1 MVRAIIL
8 VRSPK
13 KLIAA
18 RLRKVTSV
26 SDSFPTS
33 GQFDAVAIVDVQ
45 ELSEIK
51 EVAHQIQKI
60 TGVERTETMVEV
72 QWKWFKEL
80 RGKITVNIK
89 KVGNVILAVT
99 DIDKSLEFYN
109 GIIGLPI
116 KNQRRSWVDLGTTG
130 ALLSLHPASL
140 TAEHVGSS
148 IDNGITI
155 GFLVGDVQSAVDE
168 LKEKGVK
175 IHRDIVEKD
184 AGKNAVIVDP
194 DGYLISLFEP
204 IFGDKAEQTS
214 GYQGFTPA

>member
-1 MVRAIIL
+1 M
-8 VRSPK
+8 
-13 KLIAA
+13 
-18 RLRKVTSV
+18 
-26 SDSFPTS
+26 
-33 GQFDAVAIVDVQ
+33 Q
-45 ELSEIK
+45 
-51 EVAHQIQKI
+51 
-60 TGVERTETMVEV
+60 
-72 QWKWFKEL
+72 
-80 RGKITVNIK
+80 IK
-89 KVGNVILAVT
+89 KVGNVILAVQ
-99 DIDKSLEFYN
+99 DIDKSLQFYHD
-109 GIIGLPI
+109 IIGLPI

-155 GFLVGDVQSAVDE
+155 GFLVGDVKAAVDE

>member
-1 MVRAIIL
+1 M
-8 VRSPK
+8 
-13 KLIAA
+13 
-18 RLRKVTSV
+18 
-26 SDSFPTS
+26 
-33 GQFDAVAIVDVQ
+33 
-45 ELSEIK
+45 
-51 EVAHQIQKI
+51 
-60 TGVERTETMVEV
+60 
-72 QWKWFKEL
+72 
-80 RGKITVNIK
+80 NIK

-99 DIDKSLEFYN
+99 DIDKSLAFYN

-116 KNQRRSWVDLGTTG
+116 KNQRRSWIDLGTSG

-155 GFLVGDVQSAVDE
+155 GFLVGDVQSAIDE

-184 AGKNAVIVDP
+184 AGKNAIIVDP

-204 IFGDKAEQTS
+204 IFGDKAQQTS

>member
-1 MVRAIIL
+1 M
-8 VRSPK
+8 
-13 KLIAA
+13 
-18 RLRKVTSV
+18 
-26 SDSFPTS
+26 
-33 GQFDAVAIVDVQ
+33 
-45 ELSEIK
+45 
-51 EVAHQIQKI
+51 
-60 TGVERTETMVEV
+60 
-72 QWKWFKEL
+72 
-80 RGKITVNIK
+80 
-89 KVGNVILAVT
+89 ILAVT
-99 DIDKSLEFYN
+99 DIDKSIEFYN

-116 KNQRRSWVDLGTTG
+116 KNQRRAWVDLGTSG

-155 GFLVGDVQSAVDE
+155 GFLVGDVQSAIDE

-204 IFGDKAEQTS
+204 IFGDKAQQTS

>member
-1 MVRAIIL
+1 M
-8 VRSPK
+8 
-13 KLIAA
+13 
-18 RLRKVTSV
+18 
-26 SDSFPTS
+26 
-33 GQFDAVAIVDVQ
+33 
-45 ELSEIK
+45 
-51 EVAHQIQKI
+51 
-60 TGVERTETMVEV
+60 
-72 QWKWFKEL
+72 
-80 RGKITVNIK
+80 NIK

-155 GFLVGDVQSAVDE
+155 GFLVGDVQAAIDE

-204 IFGDKAEQTS
+204 IFGDKDQQTS